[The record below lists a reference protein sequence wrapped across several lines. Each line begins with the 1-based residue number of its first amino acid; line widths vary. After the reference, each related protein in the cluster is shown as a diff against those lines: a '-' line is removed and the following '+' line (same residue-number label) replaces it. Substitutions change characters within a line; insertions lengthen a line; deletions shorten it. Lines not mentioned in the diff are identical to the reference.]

1 MCVRRGEGEAAEAR
15 VLCLGCG
22 CGTGGNCGPDVS
34 VGRDCRARPPLCPPA
49 CTPTRLSAPLARR
62 WRRRRQLR
70 AGTAALLHLQHC
82 QPRDVWRVERGSGW
96 HATLL
101 PRRSSA
107 SADPVLSPFGPA
119 CPNLQLKG
127 FNALG
132 IVVFVYTNKCA
143 KLAACLLYSP
153 PLSTHPRYPHPH
165 TQHHP

>member
-1 MCVRRGEGEAAEAR
+1 MAQAATAGQMCPSEGTAERDHLSAR
-15 VLCLGCG
+15 Q
-22 CGTGGNCGPDVS
+22 P
-34 VGRDCRARPPLCPPA
+34 APP
-49 CTPTRLSAPLARR
+49 TWLSAPLARR

-119 CPNLQLKG
+119 CPPLQLKG